1 MSNDNA
7 PEKRVRKT
15 RHDKGSIKANNRD
28 ILAVTLTA
36 EQYALRFDHIQEF
49 LTRFPG
55 PGVSEEGLSESA
67 ARQVVAR
74 WKRADW
80 VYAEQLLA
88 GEPIWIWPTKK
99 GIQKFGLAPYTST
112 PPALSRIRHMH
123 AINAVRL
130 IIQDEGDEWIS
141 ERAIRAGKFY
151 AKGETG
157 HTPDA
162 ILKTDDEVIAI
173 EVELTQK
180 KPDDLHKVL
189 HTLLNAWDEE
199 AFKYRYDQIWYYVT
213 DPAIYKALVAAREKQ
228 QYRRD
233 RMKVNMFDLETWDVK
248 EEE

>member
-1 MSNDNA
+1 MNKENA

-15 RHDKGSIKANNRD
+15 RDDKGSTKANDRD
-28 ILAVTLTA
+28 ILVLTFIA
-36 EQYALRFDHIQEF
+36 EQYALRFDHIQE
-49 LTRFPG
+49 LLNRFPG
-55 PGVSEEGLSESA
+55 RGVNPDGLSDSA
-67 ARQVVAR
+67 TRQVIAR
-74 WKRADW
+74 WKRAEW

-88 GEPIWIWPTKK
+88 GEPIWVWPTKS

-112 PPALSRIRHMH
+112 PPALARIRHMH

-130 IIQDEGDEWIS
+130 IIQTGEDEWIS

-162 ILKTDDEVIAI
+162 ILKTDDDVIAI

-189 HTLLNAWDEE
+189 YALLNARDEE
-199 AFKYRYDQIWYYVT
+199 TSKYDYDEIWYYVT
-213 DPAIYKALVAAREKQ
+213 DPAIKKALVTARGKQ
-228 QYRRD
+228 FHRKE
-233 RMKVNMFDLETWDVK
+233 RMKVHMFDLETWDVD